1 MIPHISPS
9 YLAFSGCEC
18 PARREI
24 CQLSEELSSPAEI
37 LRSFAVIAKRIEK
50 QTPKAKKTGQRNEHH
65 SIFTSVLR
73 TSNAGE
79 GP

>member
-1 MIPHISPS
+1 
-9 YLAFSGCEC
+9 
-18 PARREI
+18 
-24 CQLSEELSSPAEI
+24 LSEELSSPAEI

-50 QTPKAKKTGQRNEHH
+50 QTPRPKRLVRETNIMRFDIH
-65 SIFTSVLR
+65 LR